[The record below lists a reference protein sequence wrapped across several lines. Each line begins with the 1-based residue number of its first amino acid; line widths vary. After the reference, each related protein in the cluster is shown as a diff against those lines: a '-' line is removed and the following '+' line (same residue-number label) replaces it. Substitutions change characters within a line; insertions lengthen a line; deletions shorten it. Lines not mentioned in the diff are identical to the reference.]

1 MLSYNVTKP
10 AYRLPALC
18 RILTAQQPYY
28 LRLSH
33 QSVIVSVAFTLF
45 QYVFKEEVTYCKLT
59 AHLTTAISVTRA
71 PLLKTVDLV
80 SDKTDSVQAV
90 QRVVDKFCLL
100 PVATG
105 SRFLAKICTLPST
118 KKLTDKDS
126 NQPLVMQEHD
136 AAKKP
141 VDVVRVNAGLTQ
153 VSNRHDSV

>member
-59 AHLTTAISVTRA
+59 PHLTTAISVTRA

-80 SDKTDSVQAV
+80 SDKTDSV
-90 QRVVDKFCLL
+90 
-100 PVATG
+100 
-105 SRFLAKICTLPST
+105 
-118 KKLTDKDS
+118 
-126 NQPLVMQEHD
+126 
-136 AAKKP
+136 
-141 VDVVRVNAGLTQ
+141 
-153 VSNRHDSV
+153 